1 MEFYT
6 KVRTN
11 GTERLEILVAKIATI
26 VAIAGLSYVAMSV

>member
-11 GTERLEILVAKIATI
+11 GTERLEILVAKVAMI
-26 VAIAGLSYVAMSV
+26 VAIAGLSYIAMNV